1 MGEYPSIKSKKG
13 EQMFQKLLATHSDVT
28 DVVLHYALA
37 YLDDDEKR
45 TRRLLERYASRLDKE
60 SPAYEEIQELKKDVY
75 N

>member
-1 MGEYPSIKSKKG
+1 
-13 EQMFQKLLATHSDVT
+13 MFQKLLATHSDVT

-45 TRRLLERYASRLDKE
+45 ARRILERYASRLDKE
-60 SPAYEEIQELKKDVY
+60 SPAYEEIQELKKDLY